1 MTSRICS
8 LVVVACIVAVAAAES
23 FAAWDLENG
32 DFAEG
37 SNYWNTALGMPGASV
52 EDLNADG
59 RNELVLGSA
68 NLVNQYD
75 GVLVVQDVS
84 PRYMDLYN
92 FGVALRAD
100 FAASNLSAGAGG
112 DLRAFTKLEFLDA
125 QSNAFNT
132 ATLSGEYDG
141 ALYATGDVS
150 RPHVTL
156 VANANTLVSKLA
168 LLGRTVYDVKKI
180 RAGCFLFRFDDTH
193 AGATG
198 TAAFENVAL
207 GRVSELDYGRRSLV
221 NADFE
226 FGNWAWMDNPRSSVS
241 STSGWSVVDM
251 DGDGDLEAC
260 FSSADLNGQY
270 AGRLWVQDFYTYLPP
285 LAWTSG
291 ISLTADIVASNL
303 TPGLRAFHKLEFGG
317 PYFSAPAFPGVFV
330 SSEDPAVAATGSI
343 SRLQSTITM
352 PYDTLTNQLHA
363 AGRTISDVVYVRA
376 VIFLMQFDESAPA
389 PGGCAYF
396 DNLRLDFQYA
406 DSPLNPDVNYSS
418 RIAGDQI
425 ELSWGNL
432 TTATTYHVQCSD
444 GLNRRWSNVVENLFS
459 FDYDTLTVTTA
470 LHGAAGCYRVVQGP
484 YMADP
489 E

>member
-1 MTSRICS
+1 MTSRIRS
-8 LVVVACIVAVAAAES
+8 LVVLACTIALAPARS
-23 FAAWDLENG
+23 PAAWDLENG

-37 SNYWNTALGMPGASV
+37 SNYWNTGLGMPGASI
-52 EDLNADG
+52 EDLDADG
-59 RNELVLGSA
+59 RNELVLDSA
-68 NLVNQYD
+68 HLVNQYD

-84 PRYMDLYN
+84 TRYMDLYY

-112 DLRAFTKLEFLDA
+112 DLKAFTKLEFLDA
-125 QSNAFNT
+125 QTNTIHT
-132 ATLSGEYDG
+132 ATMSGEYD
-141 ALYATGDVS
+141 ASLYATGNVV
-150 RPHVTL
+150 RRRVTL
-156 VANANTLVSKLA
+156 VKNANTLTADLA
-168 LLGRTVYDVKKI
+168 AAGKQVKKI
-180 RAGCFLFRFDDTH
+180 RAGCLLFRFDDTH

-198 TAAFENVAL
+198 TAVFENVAL
-207 GRVSELDYGRRSLV
+207 GRVSQLDYGQRSLV

-241 STSGWSVVDM
+241 STSGWSVVDA

-260 FSSADLNGQY
+260 FSSTDLTGQY

-291 ISLTADIVASNL
+291 VSLTADIVASNL

-317 PYFSAPAFPGVFV
+317 PSFNSPAFPGVFV
-330 SSEDPAVAATGSI
+330 SSEHPDMAATGSV

-352 PYDTLTNQLHA
+352 PYDVLTNQLHA
-363 AGRTISDVVYVRA
+363 AGRGISDVVYIRA
-376 VIFLMQFDESAPA
+376 VIFLMQFDASAPP

-432 TTATTYHVQCSD
+432 TTVTTYHVQCSD
-444 GLNRRWSNVVENLFS
+444 GLDRRWSNVVENLFS
-459 FDYDTLTVTTA
+459 YDYDTLTVTTA
-470 LHGAAGCYRVVQGP
+470 LHGAAACYRVVQGP